1 MEGTVALHRGM
12 APARLPSVAPQRR
25 PVPRVASCTR
35 RSDFGQNR
43 RTDNALED
51 HLGLIWGHQ
60 LVQRTEGELL
70 EVPNLGTTTL
80 QEIRRAL
87 ARLGLSL
94 RG

>member
-1 MEGTVALHRGM
+1 MED
-12 APARLPSVAPQRR
+12 Q
-25 PVPRVASCTR
+25 
-35 RSDFGQNR
+35 
-43 RTDNALED
+43 
-51 HLGLIWGHQ
+51 LGLIWGHQ